1 MGILELLLR
10 TYHTYYVS
18 DSLTGFSAFFRESFH
33 VAAAAHLC
41 LFITSYQT
49 SWQSSSLFWV
59 SIVVLH
65 RYTSVPRLFAF
76 LKRELPAVSV
86 SELQKMYRRIWWPS
100 ARRFDSFGQSPEHC
114 TMIWYIFQ
122 SSVISS
128 GVFPKRWSA
137 FWRLW
142 RWRLYGVVLGC
153 YLHE

>member
-76 LKRELPAVSV
+76 LERKLPTVSVFRAAEDVQAHLMAISTSICLFWSITRTLYYDLVHFPIISDPFWRFPKALICLLAFVEVASLWRCPRLLPA
-86 SELQKMYRRIWWPS
+86 
-100 ARRFDSFGQSPEHC
+100 
-114 TMIWYIFQ
+114 
-122 SSVISS
+122 
-128 GVFPKRWSA
+128 
-137 FWRLW
+137 
-142 RWRLYGVVLGC
+142 
-153 YLHE
+153 